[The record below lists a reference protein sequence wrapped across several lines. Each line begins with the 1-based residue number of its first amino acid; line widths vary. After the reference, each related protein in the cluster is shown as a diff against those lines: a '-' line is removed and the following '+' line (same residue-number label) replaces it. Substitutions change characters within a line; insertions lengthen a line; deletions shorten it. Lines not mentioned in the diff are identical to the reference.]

1 MVFDFNTDFLI
12 YYVLVGLMT
21 YPLIF
26 FLKKKLIYEEK
37 PNWYVKCPS
46 SNCSTNYNYSP
57 FLLVLLHHREKEHR
71 RIS

>member
-26 FLKKKLIYEEK
+26 KKKKKNL
-37 PNWYVKCPS
+37 
-46 SNCSTNYNYSP
+46 
-57 FLLVLLHHREKEHR
+57 
-71 RIS
+71 